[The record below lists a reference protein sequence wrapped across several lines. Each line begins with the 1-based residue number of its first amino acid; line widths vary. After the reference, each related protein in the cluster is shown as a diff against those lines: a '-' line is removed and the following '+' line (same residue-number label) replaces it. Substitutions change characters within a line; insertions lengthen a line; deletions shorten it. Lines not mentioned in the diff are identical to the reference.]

1 MVGSAQLAW
10 SPMKNMKAVWMS
22 QRVGKQYLDNTSNE
36 SRKIDAYWVNDL
48 RFEYNFGRV
57 GDVQIRMNALVSN
70 VLNAQ
75 FSSNGYTFSYVSGSR
90 VTENFFYPQAGRN
103 FLVGVTLGF

>member
-1 MVGSAQLAW
+1 
-10 SPMKNMKAVWMS
+10 
-22 QRVGKQYLDNTSNE
+22 
-36 SRKIDAYWVNDL
+36 
-48 RFEYNFGRV
+48 
-57 GDVQIRMNALVSN
+57 MNALVNN

-75 FSSNGYTFSYVSGSR
+75 FSSNGYTFSYVAGSR